1 MQGLVAGMGRVGR
14 VACWACRVG
23 SGFLACRGVLRIQR
37 SVLAVSVPFRVAAC
51 VLDGPCRVGSAP
63 VIKVGVF
70 LYFLLKKL
78 RF

>member
-1 MQGLVAGMGRVGR
+1 MQAACLLAWLIPVAGTGRVGR

-51 VLDGPCRVGSAP
+51 VLDGPCRVGGAP
-63 VIKVGVF
+63 EKPVLF
-70 LYFLLKKL
+70 
-78 RF
+78 